1 MTAAAP
7 ANAPSQERQILVV
20 DDDKSLREQMVAYLA
35 EHGYQ
40 VRGAADAKEMASAIA
55 AQAVDLVVLDIM
67 MPGEDGLSICRRMA
81 ANPGP
86 GVIMVSALGDE
97 IDRVLGLELGADD
110 YLSKPCSPRE
120 LLARVKAVLRR
131 RDEGPVNPNPETA
144 RFLGFTLNLPRRQLR
159 APDGRAIMLTSG
171 EFSLLSVFL
180 ENAGRILSREELL
193 DLARGHDAENVFDRA
208 IDVQI
213 SRLRRKL
220 SGFGVDEIIRT
231 YRRAGYM
238 FDAKVTRA

>member
-1 MTAAAP
+1 MINTAPSA
-7 ANAPSQERQILVV
+7 SQERQILVV
-20 DDDKSLREQMVAYLA
+20 DDDASLREQMVSYLT
-35 EHGYQ
+35 EHGYR
-40 VRGAADAKEMASAIA
+40 VKGAADAKQMAAIMA
-55 AQAVDLVVLDIM
+55 EEPVDLIVLDIM
-67 MPGEDGLSICRRMA
+67 LPGEDGLSICRRLA
-81 ANPGP
+81 AAPGP
-86 GVIMVSALGDE
+86 SVIMVSALGDE

-131 RDEGPVNPNPETA
+131 HDESPANPNPETA
-144 RFLGFTLNLPRRQLR
+144 RFLGFSLNIPRRQLK

-180 ENAGRILSREELL
+180 DNAGRILSREDLL
-193 DLARGHDAENVFDRA
+193 EMARGNDAENVFDRA

-220 SGFGVDEIIRT
+220 SGFGAQEIIRT

>member
-7 ANAPSQERQILVV
+7 ASAPERHILVV
-20 DDDKSLREQMVAYLA
+20 DDDASLREQMVGYLA
-35 EHGYQ
+35 EHGYA
-40 VRGAADAKEMASAIA
+40 VHGAADAKEMA
-55 AQAVDLVVLDIM
+55 AVMADHPIDRVVLDIM
-67 MPGEDGLSICRRMA
+67 MPGEDGLSICRRLA
-81 ANPGP
+81 AAPGP
-86 GVIMVSALGDE
+86 SVIMVSALGDE

-131 RDEGPVNPNPETA
+131 HDEGPVNPNPETA

-159 APDGRAIMLTSG
+159 APDGRSIMLTSG
-171 EFSLLSVFL
+171 EFSLLAVFL
-180 ENAGRILSREELL
+180 DNAGRILSREELL
-193 DLARGHDAENVFDRA
+193 ELARGRDAENVFDRA

-220 SGFGVDEIIRT
+220 DDGDGFDPIETVRGEG
-231 YRRAGYM
+231 YRFVCEVRS
-238 FDAKVTRA
+238 R